1 MIDRREESYTVT
13 VYQTYKVTVSAFD
26 QEEASQQ
33 AEVAV
38 GANPELYLLG
48 IDYNVE
54 RD

>member
-1 MIDRREESYTVT
+1 MLDRIEEGYTVT
-13 VYQTYKVTVSAFD
+13 IYQTYKVSVSAFD
-26 QEEASQQ
+26 QEEAAQL

-48 IDYNVE
+48 IENDVE

>member
-1 MIDRREESYTVT
+1 MLDRREEGYTVT
-13 VYQTYKVTVSAFD
+13 IYQTYKVSVSAFD
-26 QEEASQQ
+26 QEEASQL

-48 IDYNVE
+48 IDYDVE